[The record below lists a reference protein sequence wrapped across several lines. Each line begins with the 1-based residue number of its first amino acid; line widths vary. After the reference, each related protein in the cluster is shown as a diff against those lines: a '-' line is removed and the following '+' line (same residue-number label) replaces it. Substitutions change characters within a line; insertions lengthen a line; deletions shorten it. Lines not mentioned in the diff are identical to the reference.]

1 MNASW
6 EISLT
11 VAYKWNQMFWDGR
24 TDILSYNWPPPPP
37 PINKTRILHKLI
49 LLYRERYFRIKMIY
63 DMAQMTFNQNLDKK
77 CVERKCVY
85 LIWKRVT
92 ALPFSCLK
100 SHDLM
105 GICNGAPLIYFI
117 HSKIPCIFWTNYQN
131 HMTFCI
137 LIFNNICNIINK
149 NAKGH

>member
-1 MNASW
+1 MQAGK
-6 EISLT
+6 SLWQWLT
-11 VAYKWNQMFWDGR
+11 NGIRCFEMEGLIFWAI
-24 TDILSYNWPPPPP
+24 TDPPPP

-85 LIWKRVT
+85 LIWKRMT
-92 ALPFSCLK
+92 GLPFSCLK

>member
-63 DMAQMTFNQNLDKK
+63 NMAQMTFNQNLDKK

-92 ALPFSCLK
+92 GLPFSCLK

-105 GICNGAPLIYFI
+105 GIWNGAPLIYFI
-117 HSKIPCIFWTNYQN
+117 HSKIPCIFASIVY
-131 HMTFCI
+131 
-137 LIFNNICNIINK
+137 NK
-149 NAKGH
+149 ISLSKEL